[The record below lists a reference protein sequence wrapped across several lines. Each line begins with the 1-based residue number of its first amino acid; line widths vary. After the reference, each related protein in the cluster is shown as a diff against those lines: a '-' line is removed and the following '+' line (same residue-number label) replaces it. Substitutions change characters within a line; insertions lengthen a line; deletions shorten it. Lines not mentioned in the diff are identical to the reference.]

1 MIKFKT
7 VMIQHEYWSST
18 KGIKSKLKKLIEL
31 ISFYVELK
39 YKKNIMITGLIRT
52 QAEQD
57 SIYKNN
63 KKYQKKPWKSV
74 HQFGRGCDLRSWTF
88 TKEQIRDIQ
97 EFANRIPYRKGKNTC
112 VVHNVGR
119 GLHFHFQVL

>member
-7 VMIQHEYWSST
+7 DR
-18 KGIKSKLKKLIEL
+18 IKNEFDWKKIKPKLIRLIEL
-31 ISFYVELK
+31 ISLYVELK
-39 YKKNIMITGLIRT
+39 YKKNILITGLIRT

-63 KKYQKKPWKSV
+63 PKYKKKPWRSV
-74 HQFGRGCDLRSWTF
+74 HEFGRGGDLRSWTF
-88 TKEQIRDIQ
+88 TKEQIADIKK
-97 EFANRIPYRKGKNTC
+97 FANMIPYRKGKNTC

-119 GLHFHFQVL
+119 GIHFHFQVI

>member
-7 VMIQHEYWSST
+7 AVIEGQFKWRV
-18 KGIKSKLKKLIEL
+18 IKPRLKKLIDL
-31 ISFYVELK
+31 ISLYVELK

-52 QAEQD
+52 QAGQD
-57 SIYKNN
+57 SIYKDNPRY
-63 KKYQKKPWKSV
+63 KKKPWKSV

-88 TKEQIRDIQ
+88 TMNQINDIKK
-97 EFANRIPYRKGKNTC
+97 FANMVPYREGKKTC